1 MKARRTAPGKALQVY
16 RSKRDFAKTRE
27 PRGRR
32 RGARPE
38 LAYVIQKHDA
48 SHLHFDLRLEMD
60 GVMKS
65 WAVPKGP
72 SVNPAVK
79 RLAVQ
84 VEDHP
89 IEYNTFEGI
98 IPQGEYGGGT
108 VMIWDRGSWRFGGD
122 DPDPKRGIRE
132 GLRLGKLEIVLE
144 GRRLRGGWVLVR
156 TGKQGSKPQWLLI
169 KQRDRHAGHGP
180 EPVERFTRSVVTRRT
195 MSGIAAHAEQPARGG
210 NNERRD

>member
-1 MKARRTAPGKALQVY
+1 MKTRRAAPRKALQVY
-16 RSKRDFAKTRE
+16 RSKRDFAKTSE
-27 PRGRR
+27 PRGRP
-32 RGARPE
+32 RGTGRE

-48 SHLHFDLRLEMD
+48 SHLHFDLRLEVD

-65 WAVPKGP
+65 WAVPRGP

-89 IEYNTFEGI
+89 VEYNTFEGI
-98 IPQGEYGGGT
+98 IPKGEYGGGT

-122 DPDPKRGIRE
+122 DPDQTRGIRE
-132 GLRLGKLEIVLE
+132 GLRLGKLEILLQ
-144 GRRLRGGWVLVR
+144 GRRLRGAWVLVR

-169 KQRDRHAGHGP
+169 KQRDRHAGDGP
-180 EPVERFTRSVVTRRT
+180 EPVERYTRSVVTRRT
-195 MSGIAAHAEQPARGG
+195 MAGIADHAERTGKRWKQ
-210 NNERRD
+210 

>member
-1 MKARRTAPGKALQVY
+1 MKTRRTAPAKALRVY
-16 RSKRDFAKTRE
+16 RSKRDFARTSE
-27 PRGRR
+27 PQGSRR
-32 RGARPE
+32 RTGPA

-48 SHLHFDLRLEMD
+48 SHLHFDLRLEVD

-65 WAVPKGP
+65 WAVPRGP
-72 SVNPAVK
+72 SINTSVK

-98 IPQGEYGGGT
+98 IPKGEYGGGT
-108 VMIWDRGSWRFGGD
+108 VMIWDRGSWRFGGE
-122 DPDPKRGIRE
+122 DPDPQRGIRE

-144 GRRLRGGWVLVR
+144 GRRLRGAWVLVR

-169 KQRDRHAGHGP
+169 KQRDRHAGDGP

-195 MSGIAAHAEQPARGG
+195 MAGIAAHAAKTGKRWEQ
-210 NNERRD
+210 